1 MALSSRT
8 YVRSFGRSDRLPQG
22 VKALLIANAA
32 VFLLETVGGQRLNWL
47 FSLLA
52 LVPSEVVT
60 SFFLWQPV
68 TYLFVHANFWHIL
81 WNMLALWLFGRDLE
95 NTWGSRRFL
104 KFYFFCGIG
113 AGVFVVLAN
122 YFFGDPNSA
131 TIGASGAIYGI
142 LLASAV
148 LWPDRVILFNFLI
161 PLKMKYYVAIIG
173 AIALFQSWNLNSN
186 VSNVAHLTGMLWAYV
201 YMKTPEVRGIDPLGA
216 LRRRHREWKLARA
229 KRKFQVYLKKRGP
242 GGDPWVH

>member
-8 YVRSFGRSDRLPQG
+8 YVRSFGTRDRLPQG

-32 VFLLETVGGQRLNWL
+32 VFLLETVGGQRLSWF

-60 SFFLWQPV
+60 RFFIWQPA
-68 TYLFVHANFWHIL
+68 TYLFIHANFWHIL

-95 NTWGSRRFL
+95 QTWGTRRFL

-113 AGVFVVLAN
+113 AGFSVVAAN

-173 AIALFQSWNLNSN
+173 LIALFQSWNLNSN
-186 VSNVAHLTGMLWAYV
+186 VSNIAHLTGMLWAFI
-201 YMKTPEVRGIDPLGA
+201 YMKTPEVRGVDPVGS
-216 LRRRHREWKLARA
+216 LRQRYREWKLARA
-229 KRKFQVYLKKRGP
+229 KRKFQVYMKKRG
-242 GGDPWVH
+242 GTDPWVQ